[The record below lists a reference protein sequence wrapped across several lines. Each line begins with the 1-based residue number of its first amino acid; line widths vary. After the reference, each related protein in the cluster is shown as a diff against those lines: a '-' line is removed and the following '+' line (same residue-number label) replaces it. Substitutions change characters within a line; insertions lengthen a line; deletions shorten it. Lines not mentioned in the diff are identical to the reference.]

1 MGADPDTQDKKGRTP
16 VMLAAEQGHDG
27 IVTLLAQNC
36 ADFTLQDA
44 EGRGEQRRLCLIDF
58 IRSCFLLTHLKR
70 SIHVPDVKESFK
82 NTRCRLYHL
91 HFPLLDTENIFNP
104 QVQLL

>member
-44 EGRGEQRRLCLIDF
+44 EGRGEQRRLSLIDF
-58 IRSCFLLTHLKR
+58 IRLCFSLTHLKR
-70 SIHVPDVKESFK
+70 SIHVPDVKESIE
-82 NTRCRLYHL
+82 NTQCKFTDTRLYLSFTFSVIRHRK
-91 HFPLLDTENIFNP
+91 HF
-104 QVQLL
+104 